1 MQVSPVELQ
10 AWAEET
16 GNPYPASAAEKAAVM
31 PAVISWK
38 AEQLADARASRGDN
52 ALAAPLMVAGGVG
65 LGLAGLAAFRH
76 FKKQGLSDSAA
87 AQQAKQIES
96 ETKAVARQSV
106 ASAPAKGPHRA
117 VAAAE
122 RYVRARPEGF
132 SGPRLRGDSD
142 PTAAELEVRGG
153 VSMGSKGA
161 REQGQYKARTSAGFH
176 DPALT
181 ALDTPE
187 KREAYLAGIADA
199 EGTGSDAYRIAQE
212 AIAAMEVQ
220 TGPGVNPRSFLNGM
234 SSQER
239 YGTGT
244 AEEAAARGQ
253 QLAQSRTKANRSA
266 QADYRPRDTTPQK
279 GALIRENGG
288 GGDLRA
294 LLEAS
299 AAESPGDMGATMANL
314 MRPGE
319 VRKLIEGSFRGGK
332 VVGVDPKLASVFYL
346 DTDGNFVPYLGNAK
360 IGSGDKPFYTGRKK
374 DGSLIA
380 DSDLAWFPT
389 DDLGYYEQTG
399 LQHPALTLDEIAA
412 NASERRRQRFASE
425 EDQSIKGMLEP
436 LPSSG
441 SKYEGSSVAEARA
454 GVVPDDASGNWT
466 LAHMDG
472 EAIADAPLDPSSGR
486 FNRGE
491 ERVPLDISGFQSEME
506 APARFAGGRL
516 RRALDDYKSSTGQSV
531 PESVAITWATDLGR
545 QHGVDAAS
553 VLRGAGF
560 KNTRPAP
567 RAMSRPRPQ
576 ARALGGGNSADH
588 LDRIYTSLGMHAGAD
603 AWELE
608 GMVRSG
614 DIRGA
619 ANALAP
625 LLPALTQVNGR
636 FLRNAS
642 QDEKLNI
649 VAEGLTAGLKDLSI
663 VLQKYPQM
671 AEKFG
676 IGKGAGGFGLDA
688 FIKSYI
694 RDWITVRSLQLDP
707 SGQPTYQVPAD
718 ALEIIAW
725 EGSKAGR
732 GTIDSLEDS
741 IRGSRTGLDAALKI
755 DRLVSAA
762 QSTKEGDPNS
772 NATSFAQTVFSMEDA
787 DLVSTQLAREA
798 AGDVRLSF
806 ATRRPDDATKGFYD
820 NNPSEQLIDARID
833 EQQVPGFSNATL
845 AARLKG
851 IDTRSPDASQRQ
863 RDVQAAQQWIASNS
877 KRLERDREDL
887 NRGIVLTDQGPRSVG
902 RGLVITSGERG
913 AFLAGNTQGVNTSYR
928 EELFND
934 QDITP
939 LDRAQDHERE
949 AVLNNQIDSSLKP
962 TGAGVAGAAERA
974 PLQSEADRTAAEY
987 GSQKLYF
994 KNLGPA
1000 SRGAMP
1006 AGEAY
1011 GARQVLRRYLQERG
1025 QDQRVGQLLD
1035 QVLPDGGWKPE
1046 QGFGFEVGASEP
1058 VRGFGPRPA
1067 APPVPS
1073 VLKLP
1078 GQHEPT
1084 RVVSP
1089 QGLVDGAVDSYQ
1101 AWYRPAPSRLPG
1113 NESAVREFPLITGG
1127 FQHSDSLPVGS
1138 GRREG
1143 AIWDQ
1148 PQVVRQHLPNNV
1160 ALVPAMKVTGYPD
1173 RPDQIAFT
1181 TDWAPRPEGR
1191 QPLSREQIFQI
1202 VDTQPRA
1209 AVDPVVNTDTAA
1221 RHREALEARAVNG
1234 GEGFRDDQRFRDAAG
1249 PQTLYDDGEIS
1260 GYGRR
1265 GTSAWGQGEDGKPL
1279 VAQQP
1284 IASAPI
1290 SRLPAAAQEQLNT
1303 LRARMEQP
1311 VPGYTDQEA
1320 QVARVGHY
1328 ADYMDRLYAQGLTA
1342 NARPARRGANKMAD
1356 YVEPS
1361 PALIGIRVKGLRDR
1375 GII

>member
-1 MQVSPVELQ
+1 VQVSPVELQ

-52 ALAAPLMVAGGVG
+52 VIAAPLAVIGGVG
-65 LGLAGLAAFRH
+65 LGLAGLAAYRH
-76 FKKQGLSDSAA
+76 YKNQGLPDNAAVALGKQADAAASTSDSRPP
-87 AQQAKQIES
+87 S
-96 ETKAVARQSV
+96 GPGT
-106 ASAPAKGPHRA
+106 PHRTVTSA
-117 VAAAE
+117 DRSINE
-122 RYVRARPEGF
+122 RSAARPDM
-132 SGPRLRGDSD
+132 PRLRGDGA
-142 PTAAELEVRGG
+142 PTAAELEISTKGG
-153 VSMGSKGA
+153 VNMGSK
-161 REQGQYKARTSAGFH
+161 RARTKAANEYRARSSEGFH
-176 DPALT
+176 DPAL
-181 ALDTPE
+181 APLDTPE
-187 KREAYLAGIADA
+187 KREAYLAELAAKHGVRSRAYLDA
-199 EGTGSDAYRIAQE
+199 RD

-220 TGPGVNPRSFLNGM
+220 TGPGVDPLSFLQYTDPSTGEVRRISNR
-234 SSQER
+234 QR
-239 YGTGT
+239 YNTT
-244 AEEAAARGQ
+244 NAEEEDEAGGF
-253 QLAQSRTKANRSA
+253 LAQSRTKANTSA
-266 QADYRPRDTTPQK
+266 QDGYRS
-279 GALIRENGG
+279 REE
-288 GGDLRA
+288 A
-294 LLEAS
+294 EQAS
-299 AAESPGDMGATMANL
+299 AKPDN
-314 MRPGE
+314 
-319 VRKLIEGSFRGGK
+319 
-332 VVGVDPKLASVFYL
+332 ASVFFR
-346 DTDGNFVPYLGNAK
+346 DSDGTLKPYM
-360 IGSGDKPFYTGRKK
+360 GSEALSYEDSGEVYYTGLRS
-374 DGSLIA
+374 DGSPIA
-380 DSDLAWFPT
+380 RSDLEYLPN
-389 DDLGYYEQTG
+389 DDIEFYRRSG
-399 LQHPALTLDEIAA
+399 LEHPSLSFDDIAA
-412 NASERRRQRFASE
+412 NAGSKPDLRYADEDDQSTKGMFEPLSASDKRFAT
-425 EDQSIKGMLEP
+425 
-436 LPSSG
+436 
-441 SKYEGSSVAEARA
+441 
-454 GVVPDDASGNWT
+454 GVRNDGVGDNWT
-466 LAHMDG
+466 FAHMDG
-472 EAIADAPLDPSSGR
+472 EVIADAPLDSSSGR

-567 RAMSRPRPQ
+567 REMSRPMPQ
-576 ARALGGGNSADH
+576 AHALGKGKSADH

-625 LLPALTQVNGR
+625 LLPALTQANGR

-694 RDWITVRSLQLDP
+694 RDWVTVRSLQLDP
-707 SGQPTYQVPAD
+707 SGQPTYQVPVD
-718 ALEIIAW
+718 ALEVMAY

-732 GTIDSLEDS
+732 GTVESIEDT
-741 IRGSRTGLDAALKI
+741 IRGSRTGLDAVLKI

-772 NATSFAQTVFSMEDA
+772 NATSFAQTVFSMEDD

-806 ATRRPDDATKGFYD
+806 ATRRPFDATSGFLD
-820 NNPSEQLIDARID
+820 KNPSEQLVDERIT
-833 EQQVPGFSNATL
+833 EQGL
-845 AARLKG
+845 
-851 IDTRSPDASQRQ
+851 PDASAPRYLTDGGVEKRLFVNRTFQNRHKGADFVSAPGRAIREEAVSADDWV
-863 RDVQAAQQWIASNS
+863 RDHME
-877 KRLERDREDL
+877 KLERDREDL

-913 AFLAGNTQGVNTSYR
+913 AFLAGNTQGMNTSYR

-962 TGAGVAGAAERA
+962 TGAGVASAAGRA

-994 KNLGPA
+994 KNLGPK

-1035 QVLPDGGWKPE
+1035 QVLSDGGWKPE

-1078 GQHEPT
+1078 GQYKPT

-1089 QGLVDGAVDSYQ
+1089 QGLVDGAVDPYQ

-1127 FQHSDSLPVGS
+1127 FQHSDSLPAGS
-1138 GRREG
+1138 GRRES

-1160 ALVPAMKVTGYPD
+1160 ALVPAMKVAGYPD

-1191 QPLSREQIFQI
+1191 QPLSREQIFQM

-1209 AVDPVVNTDTAA
+1209 AVDPIVNTDTAA

-1265 GTSAWGQGEDGKPL
+1265 GAQAWGQGEDGKPL
-1279 VAQQP
+1279 AAQRP